1 MVTNNNIITFT
12 DAAKSKIEEVLKEQ
26 ATENH
31 YLRIAVNNNPMG
43 GVEYVFGLEEKPN
56 DLDNIIEEPVRTLID
71 KDSAPLVEGSSID
84 FVEGFERSGFVI
96 SNPNFQQEGCGCGN
110 GGGGCGCGG
119 GGGGGGC
126 GSGGGCGGH

>member
-1 MVTNNNIITFT
+1 MQQQ
-12 DAAKSKIEEVLKEQ
+12 K
-26 ATENH
+26 H
-31 YLRIAVNNNPMG
+31 
-43 GVEYVFGLEEKPN
+43 
-56 DLDNIIEEPVRTLID
+56 
-71 KDSAPLVEGSSID
+71 PLPSD

-119 GGGGGGC
+119 GGDNGGGGC